1 MLRRI
6 YLAIVS
12 RLPRRQ
18 AKRFQSFVMFMR
30 PRARRRAALEAAL
43 TPEVRL
49 MAVAWGVGHDEL
61 ERIRDLMLAI
71 GGNNPDRMLVVS
83 DCDALFGKGS
93 CHFEYIPAR
102 EEYGRLFPDRE
113 YEAFVNRR
121 IQEIAEAFRAR
132 RVVAFGEVDD
142 AILWALARR
151 RPSEK
156 EAVDE
161 AAPAGTEA
169 AAPVTGEAGEG
180 SG

>member
-1 MLRRI
+1 V

-12 RLPRRQ
+12 RLPRKQ
-18 AKRFQSFVMFMR
+18 AKRFQRVVLMLR
-30 PRARRRAALEAAL
+30 PRARRRAALEASL

-49 MAVAWGVGHDEL
+49 MAIAWGVGHDEL
-61 ERIRDLMLAI
+61 ERIRDQMLAI
-71 GGNNPDRMLVVS
+71 GGKNPDRMLVVS

-93 CHFEYIPAR
+93 CHFEYVPAR
-102 EEYGRLFPDRE
+102 EEYGRLYPDRD

-121 IQEIAEAFRAR
+121 IQEIADAFRAR

-151 RPSEK
+151 RPADDVPE
-156 EAVDE
+156 EADAE
-161 AAPAGTEA
+161 ADPGDAAGA
-169 AAPVTGEAGEG
+169 AVTREPTGG

>member
-12 RLPRRQ
+12 RLPRKQ
-18 AKRFQSFVMFMR
+18 AKRFQRMVLMLR

-61 ERIRDLMLAI
+61 ERIRDQMLAI
-71 GGNNPDRMLVVS
+71 GGKNPDRMLVVS

-93 CHFEYIPAR
+93 CHFEYVPAR
-102 EEYGRLFPDRE
+102 GEYGRLYPDRD

-121 IQEIAEAFRAR
+121 IQEIADAFRAR

-151 RPSEK
+151 RPAEDDAE
-156 EAVDE
+156 EAGPGDE
-161 AAPAGTEA
+161 AGPA
-169 AAPVTGEAGEG
+169 VTGEATGG